1 MGTQIST
8 PTSVPIQKSKHLF
21 FVCWELGLKKPN
33 ENQLSDLLPSLSG
46 INLPKPPT
54 LIPFDELDGVSTRSH
69 LWIAA
74 EVSPV
79 PISLYVTMNKFKGGL
94 MDTVSR
100 LYRFNSENWV
110 GMHRQ
115 VRS

>member
-1 MGTQIST
+1 MKIIRNTWFSSRST
-8 PTSVPIQKSKHLF
+8 STKGLSF
-21 FVCWELGLKKPN
+21 FDNIFWVSLGEKAV
-33 ENQLSDLLPSLSG
+33 
-46 INLPKPPT
+46 
-54 LIPFDELDGVSTRSH
+54 VSTRSH
-69 LWIAA
+69 LWIAV
-74 EVSPV
+74 EVSPR

-100 LYRFNSENWV
+100 LYRSNSENWV